1 MLNMILLFYEKVV
14 WDQFFPVNFFLVY
27 SNINT
32 KIEIKYIIIE
42 IKRPWCWES
51 YRRLQK
57 KGMTEDEMVDSLTD
71 SIDMNLGKLQEIVLD
86 RKAWR
91 AAVHGVTKTWTWL
104 SDWTT
109 GNTEIS
115 QNNFCLLTVKLWT
128 CIFTLFII
136 ISLEI
141 NFVVFYKDIVPW

>member
-71 SIDMNLGKLQEIVLD
+71 SNNLDLD
-86 RKAWR
+86 IEAINKYFEKSRK
-91 AAVHGVTKTWTWL
+91 
-104 SDWTT
+104 
-109 GNTEIS
+109 
-115 QNNFCLLTVKLWT
+115 
-128 CIFTLFII
+128 
-136 ISLEI
+136 
-141 NFVVFYKDIVPW
+141 